1 MILGSSIL
9 RKVALAGALLVL
21 PMAAPA
27 MTVAEFLAKA
37 DALKAKGMMAMM
49 SSDLPVVRGE
59 MQAAATAYRAD
70 VDAARAK
77 GRTDLGCPPPKGQA
91 KLSSDIVMADLA
103 AIPKPTQARTT
114 VKAALYDVMRKR
126 YPCK

>member
-1 MILGSSIL
+1 MIVQRI
-9 RKVALAGALLVL
+9 VLAGLVL
-21 PMAAPA
+21 ALPVAANA
-27 MTVAEFLAKA
+27 MTVAEFLTRAN
-37 DALKAKGMMAMM
+37 ALKAKGMMAMM
-49 SSDLPVVRGE
+49 SSDLPVIRGE
-59 MQAAATAYRAD
+59 MQAATTAYRTE

-103 AIPKPTQARTT
+103 ALPKAVQTRTT
-114 VKAALYDVMRKR
+114 VKAALYDLMKKR

>member
-1 MILGSSIL
+1 MRRLFW
-9 RKVALAGALLVL
+9 AGALLAL
-21 PMAAPA
+21 PVGVNA

-59 MQAAATAYRAD
+59 MQAATTAYRTE

-91 KLSSDIVMADLA
+91 KLSSDIIMADFA
-103 AIPKPTQARTT
+103 AIPKPAQARTP
-114 VKAALYDVMRKR
+114 VKVALYDVMRKR

>member
-1 MILGSSIL
+1 L
-9 RKVALAGALLVL
+9 RKVALAGLLIAIPL
-21 PMAAPA
+21 AANA
-27 MTVAEFLAKA
+27 MTVAEFMAKA
-37 DALKAKGMMAMM
+37 DGLKAKGMMAMM

-59 MQAAATAYRAD
+59 MQAATGAYRTE

-91 KLSSDIVMADLA
+91 KLSSDIIMADFA
-103 AIPKPTQARTT
+103 AIPKPAQARMT

-126 YPCK
+126 YPCR